1 MRVSFA
7 TLLPLVATLTAWVA
21 TAHVHDGTTP
31 LEAREWVDE
40 LNARDLDF
48 VSEVLERREVLSEFS
63 TRDLVDELRDRLER
77 RGNIISKPSFK
88 CPYCGTKYSTAQ
100 AAKDCATKPRIL
112 GGCKVGNAVR
122 T

>member
-21 TAHVHDGTTP
+21 SANVAESNP

-40 LNARDLDF
+40 LNTRDLDF

-63 TRDLVDELRDRLER
+63 TRDLVDEVRDRLER
-77 RGNIISKPSFK
+77 RGQIISKPSFK
-88 CPYCGTKYSTAQ
+88 CPYCGTKYSTAK